1 MSGIGSGP
9 PASELPGKMA
19 LLRKTL
25 EHDMDRQDIA
35 LPSPLVQV
43 KLDIDGSGRRRI
55 AIPRDEL
62 FRIRDIF
69 WKNAYGLPDAWPTRD
84 RLQVVD
90 IGANVG
96 CFALYAFFFSSQLF
110 AGLLHLFLIGSN
122 GGSGIR
128 FYFRDLICG
137 LLPGLIY

>member
-96 CFALYAFFFSSQLF
+96 CFALYAQRWAREVTVYSFEPNPQVFIHLRFSFFFYGYCLRRAAST
-110 AGLLHLFLIGSN
+110 
-122 GGSGIR
+122 
-128 FYFRDLICG
+128 
-137 LLPGLIY
+137 